1 MLSKLITLKKIIDE
15 NPKTP
20 MLWWSKETGLNNKEI
35 NYLRDNNF
43 LNKLGDRKG
52 TTWTWRGDEPDYEF
66 AESMKTN
73 IYASETTGDMRVNNV
88 EVTDETTLLDVV
100 SSYDLNFKI
109 VSGITLRFIN
119 DKEVL
124 ISKSN
129 GKTIVISDPNELND
143 MLCFLT

>member
-1 MLSKLITLKKIIDE
+1 
-15 NPKTP
+15 
-20 MLWWSKETGLNNKEI
+20 
-35 NYLRDNNF
+35 
-43 LNKLGDRKG
+43 
-52 TTWTWRGDEPDYEF
+52 
-66 AESMKTN
+66 MKVN
-73 IYASETTGDMRVNNV
+73 IYALETTEDMRVNNV

-109 VSGITLRFIN
+109 VSGINLRFIN

>member
-52 TTWTWRGDEPDYEF
+52 TTWAWRGDEPDYEF

-143 MLCFLT
+143 MLCFLI

>member
-1 MLSKLITLKKIIDE
+1 
-15 NPKTP
+15 
-20 MLWWSKETGLNNKEI
+20 
-35 NYLRDNNF
+35 
-43 LNKLGDRKG
+43 
-52 TTWTWRGDEPDYEF
+52 
-66 AESMKTN
+66 
-73 IYASETTGDMRVNNV
+73 VNNV

-109 VSGITLRFIN
+109 VSGINLRFIN

>member
-1 MLSKLITLKKIIDE
+1 MLNKLIVLKKIIDE
-15 NPKTP
+15 DPKAP

-43 LNKLGDRKG
+43 LNKLGDRRG
-52 TTWTWRGDEPDYEF
+52 ATWVWKGDEPDYEF
-66 AESMKTN
+66 AESMKVN
-73 IYASETTGDMRVNNV
+73 MYPLEIKEDMRVNNV

-109 VSGITLRFIN
+109 VSGINLRFIN